1 MTVEN
6 RTNDRA
12 PRLELGASKEL
23 LGRAAQVD
31 ATLAYSGYVLQRD
44 RLVDG
49 EYPVFAERASG
60 AYVWDVDGNKYLDFI
75 LAYGTVILGHADPVV
90 SDAVAKEIRDGFA
103 ITLRKRVQ
111 VELAEL
117 LTSVIPGAER
127 VFLLKSGSDATS
139 AAVRVSRAHTGRERV
154 IRWGY
159 NGWHDWCA
167 NRPGGV
173 PEQAQRVV
181 STFRYNDLASLEAEF
196 ERHPGEI
203 ACLLMMPFEVE
214 PPEPGFLEAAAELAH
229 RHGALFVL
237 DEMRSGF
244 RMSLGGAQETYGVS
258 ADLITFSKA
267 MANGYPISA
276 LVGNERVM
284 RTVGEVHIGS
294 TFHVNG
300 AEMAAAVATITQLRD
315 SPVLKHVEAIGKRF
329 QEGLRAQVTTSG
341 LDAEVVGVPQM
352 PFLRFTHQ
360 DEMARLRVQEAFY
373 TETVRRGVL
382 LHPNHHWYVCGA
394 MTEQDIDTALE
405 ATAAGFRAAETALRH
420 G

>member
-1 MTVEN
+1 MS
-6 RTNDRA
+6 
-12 PRLELGASKEL
+12 ASSTPLALSGSRDL
-23 LGRAAQVD
+23 LARAAKVD
-31 ATLAYSGYVLQRD
+31 ATLAYSGYVLPRD

-60 AYVWDVDGNKYLDFI
+60 AHVWDVDGNKYLDFI
-75 LAYGTVILGHADPVV
+75 LAYGTIILGHADPVV
-90 SDAVAKEIRDGFA
+90 SAAVAEEIRDGFA

-154 IRWGY
+154 VRWGY

-167 NRPGGV
+167 TRPGGV
-173 PEQAQRVV
+173 PAQAV
-181 STFRYNDLASLEAEF
+181 STFTYNDLASLEAEF
-196 ERHPGEI
+196 EAHPGEI

-214 PPEPGFLEAAAELAH
+214 PPAPGFLQAAAELAH
-229 RHGALFVL
+229 AHGALFVL

-244 RMSLGGAQETYGVS
+244 RMSLGGAQEKYGVT
-258 ADLITFSKA
+258 ADLVTFSKA
-267 MANGYPISA
+267 MANGYPISV
-276 LVGNERVM
+276 LVGSERVM

-300 AEMAAAVATITQLRD
+300 AEMAAALATITQLRD
-315 SPVLKHVEAIGKRF
+315 TPVLKHVEALGEQF
-329 QEGLRAQVTTSG
+329 LRG
-341 LDAEVVGVPQM
+341 LDGQATASPVSAEAVGVPQM
-352 PFLRFTHQ
+352 PFLRFTDP
-360 DEMARLRVQEAFY
+360 DEKALARARDAFY
-373 TETVRRGVL
+373 TETIRRGVL
-382 LHPNHHWYVCGA
+382 LHPNHHWYICGA
-394 MTEQDIDTALE
+394 MTEKDIATALE
-405 ATAAGFRAAETALRH
+405 ATAAGFRAAEAALGH